1 MTALH
6 VFLAIVAVL
15 VFAIVVVAVLWW
27 QFIVYGVLVLLALRI
42 MRTHKG
48 GS

>member
-1 MTALH
+1 MSAWH
-6 VFLAIVAVL
+6 VFLAIVGVL
-15 VFAIVVVAVLWW
+15 ALAIVVVTVLWW
-27 QFIVYGVLVLLALRI
+27 QFIVYGVLILLAFRI